1 MMMSAKLK
9 ALTNDAALKSARERI
24 AC

>member
-1 MMMSAKLK
+1 MMMGAKLK
-9 ALTNDAALKSARERI
+9 ALTNDAALKSTRERI